1 MGEGIGMSLLAVEG
15 LAIHFGGI
23 AAIDGLTFDIPEGRI
38 FSIIGPNGAGKTTL
52 FNIISGINRPH
63 RGRIRFGSHDVTGL
77 EPHRLAR
84 LGLSRTFQN
93 LQVFFRLTALENV
106 MVGRHLHEPKSLLAH
121 ALRLPSVRRAN
132 RDCADKARELL
143 KFVGLGQDAERVA
156 GGLPYGALKRLE
168 IARALA
174 SEPKLLLLD
183 EPAAGCNAVETGEI
197 DRLIQQVAGQGVTVA
212 LVEHDMRLV
221 MKISSRI
228 LVLDRGRKLAEGTAA
243 EVRANPDVIRAYLGS
258 QGASHGTGAANADGN
273 ARG

>member
-143 KFVGLGQDAERVA
+143 KFVGLGHDAERVA